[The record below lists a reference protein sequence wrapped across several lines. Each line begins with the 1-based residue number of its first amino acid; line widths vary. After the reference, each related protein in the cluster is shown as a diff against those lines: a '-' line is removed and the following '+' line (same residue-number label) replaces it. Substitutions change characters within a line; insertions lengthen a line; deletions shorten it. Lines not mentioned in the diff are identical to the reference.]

1 MTPSR
6 RPGLPTSVLAWFAAA
21 LTVEVGIALLL
32 LGGFPR

>member
-6 RPGLPTSVLAWFAAA
+6 RPGLPTSVLAWFLAA

-32 LGGFPR
+32 LGWLPR

>member
-1 MTPSR
+1 MTPTR

-32 LGGFPR
+32 LGWLPK